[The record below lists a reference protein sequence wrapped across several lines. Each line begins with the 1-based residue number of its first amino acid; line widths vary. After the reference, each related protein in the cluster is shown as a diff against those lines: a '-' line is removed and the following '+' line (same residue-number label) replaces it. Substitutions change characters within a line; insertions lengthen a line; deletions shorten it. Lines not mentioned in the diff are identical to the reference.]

1 MIFMMLGAFLVS
13 AAIVLVLMPRYINFL
28 KKISFNQTVSEYSLE
43 EYQQKAKTPTMGGVL
58 FVIVPVLV
66 TFIFMPK
73 AVLDLDVAIILL
85 AFIGYG
91 AIGFLDDY
99 IIVIKQDN
107 QGLLPRHKFFLQVV
121 LAVIFFII
129 YQSHTSLDVMIPV
142 FKTVLPLGG
151 LYGILIFF
159 MFVGGSN
166 AVNLTDGMDG
176 LAAGCSVIAFIP
188 FLLFALQDRNIPIV
202 VFIASLLGALIGYL
216 RYNIHPARIFMGDTG
231 SLALGGALAAVAMV
245 LKQEVALL
253 FIGGVFVWETL
264 CVIIQ
269 IGSVKLRGK
278 RVFRYTPIHYSFVLS
293 GMKETQVVKSF
304 WILSAICAFVGFI
317 VAVF

>member
-1 MIFMMLGAFLVS
+1 MVLAGLSAFLVS
-13 AAIVLVLMPRYINFL
+13 VIAVLFLMPHYIKFL

-58 FVIVPVLV
+58 FVLVPVIV
-66 TFIFMPK
+66 TFIFKPD
-73 AVLDLDVAIILL
+73 AIFDLDIAIILL
-85 AFIGYG
+85 AFVGYG

-107 QGLLPRHKFFLQVV
+107 QGLLARDKFLLQVV
-121 LAVIFFII
+121 LAVIFFFI
-129 YQSHTSLDVMIPV
+129 YQSHTSLDIRIPIV
-142 FKTVLPLGG
+142 NFILPLGG

-176 LAAGCSVIAFIP
+176 LAAGCSFIAFIP
-188 FLLFALQDRNIPIV
+188 FLLFAIQDRNVSIV
-202 VFIASLLGALIGYL
+202 VFICSLMGALVGYL
-216 RYNIHPARIFMGDTG
+216 RYNVHPAKIFMGDAG

-269 IGSVKLRGK
+269 ITSVKLTGK
-278 RVFRYTPIHYSFVLS
+278 KVFKYTPIHYSFVLS

-304 WILSAICAFVGFI
+304 WILATICAVVGFI
-317 VAVF
+317 IAVL

>member
-1 MIFMMLGAFLVS
+1 MIISMLGAFLVS
-13 AAIVLVLMPRYINFL
+13 TGIVLILMPYYINFL
-28 KKISFNQTVSEYSLE
+28 KKISFNQAVSEYSLE

-58 FVIVPVLV
+58 FVIVPVVV
-66 TFIFMPK
+66 TFLFMPS
-73 AVLDLDVAIILL
+73 AIFDLDVAIILL
-85 AFIGYG
+85 AFVGYG
-91 AIGFLDDY
+91 AIGFIDDY

-107 QGLLPRHKFFLQVV
+107 QGLLARHKFLLQVI
-121 LAVIFFII
+121 LAVIFFIV
-129 YQSHTSLDVMIPV
+129 YQSHTSLDIMIPIIH
-142 FKTVLPLGG
+142 TVVPLGG
-151 LYGILIFF
+151 LYGVLIFF

-188 FLLFALQDRNIPIV
+188 FLIFALQTRNIGIV
-202 VFIASLLGALIGYL
+202 VFVASLLGALVGYL
-216 RYNIHPARIFMGDTG
+216 RYNMHPARIFMGDTG

-278 RVFRYTPIHYSFVLS
+278 RVFRYTPIHYSFVLQ
-293 GMKETQVVKSF
+293 GMKEVKVVRSF
-304 WILSAICAFVGFI
+304 WILSLICATLGFI
-317 VAVF
+317 IAVI